1 MTIIKNWLAKLFTP
15 KDPVNDY
22 LASSY
27 DLVDLE
33 NRLKELR
40 RKGIWV

>member
-1 MTIIKNWLAKLFTP
+1 MINFIKKLLTP
-15 KDPVNDY
+15 KNPVEHY
-22 LASSY
+22 LANAHDVY
-27 DLVDLE
+27 DLE

>member
-1 MTIIKNWLAKLFTP
+1 MTTIKKWLVNLFTA

>member
-1 MTIIKNWLAKLFTP
+1 MVINFIKKLFTP
-15 KDPVNDY
+15 KDPVEHY
-22 LASSY
+22 LANSHDVY
-27 DLVDLE
+27 DLE

>member
-1 MTIIKNWLAKLFTP
+1 MTP
-15 KDPVNDY
+15 EERY

-33 NRLKELR
+33 GRLKELR
-40 RKGIWV
+40 RKGIWL